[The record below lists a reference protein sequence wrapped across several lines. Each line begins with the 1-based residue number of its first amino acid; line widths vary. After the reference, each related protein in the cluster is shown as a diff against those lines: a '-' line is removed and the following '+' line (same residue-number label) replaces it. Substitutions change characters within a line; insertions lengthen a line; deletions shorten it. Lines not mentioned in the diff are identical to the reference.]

1 MVTRDQKCVGSV
13 TMTQRNKSVRYT
25 LSPVSV
31 VRDSSN
37 YPFDDSPTSFERRQ
51 AEPVRRLAPALFQGG
66 FADRWRA
73 DFGWRLKISGWFPL
87 RASALPSWASFP
99 SPNRVGIH
107 RKTESVDRLRAGIQE
122 LTPGGNWQASLLAHL
137 AASTGR
143 KARKLPTLD
152 AWICRNAKKTEYCEE
167 TARSTL

>member
-51 AEPVRRLAPALFQGG
+51 AEPVLLEGASR
-66 FADRWRA
+66 DRSRA
-73 DFGWRLKISGWFPL
+73 GFGW
-87 RASALPSWASFP
+87 
-99 SPNRVGIH
+99 
-107 RKTESVDRLRAGIQE
+107 Q
-122 LTPGGNWQASLLAHL
+122 
-137 AASTGR
+137 
-143 KARKLPTLD
+143 
-152 AWICRNAKKTEYCEE
+152 
-167 TARSTL
+167 